1 LRQASENEDKL
12 FFVFTDGEV
21 SHTEL
26 MDVDNVVFFL
36 IKPKEDDYE
45 AFVSKYGKERV
56 VRIDDLRNIPRVA
69 LKQYVKI
76 FRGG

>member
-1 LRQASENEDKL
+1 
-12 FFVFTDGEV
+12 
-21 SHTEL
+21 

-36 IKPKEDDYE
+36 IKPKENDYE